1 MARNKNLQKTG
12 FSRFLGPNV
21 DRPHCPQK
29 AGKVGKEKVSCSIS
43 IRTNRF
49 LIFGANFFFIKFL
62 FRENSFVS
70 ILMQADTSLAPTLVS
85 FFVDPGGAS
94 PMKPLV
100 ACNYK

>member
-1 MARNKNLQKTG
+1 MKNKARNKFTSPHFFMPKMMIIKSWMILPNNSIIFMHFIETIIH
-12 FSRFLGPNV
+12 FFLN
-21 DRPHCPQK
+21 Q
-29 AGKVGKEKVSCSIS
+29 
-43 IRTNRF
+43 
-49 LIFGANFFFIKFL
+49 
-62 FRENSFVS
+62 RENSFVS